1 MTTMRARVPA
11 TIGSTWLMVLLAPA
25 LVVGIVAMH
34 SVLAQP
40 PGESDMA
47 PMAAAAAL
55 HVDMHGDVPAG
66 EVSST
71 VGRSPG
77 GEHGT
82 ERGGMSDCGG
92 LMTMC
97 MALLVSVAALL
108 LGRDGGSRWVL
119 WQLPPPSLLRLGH
132 VRDAFQALTP
142 RQRTAVIRC

>member
-11 TIGSTWLMVLLAPA
+11 AIGSTWLMVLLAPA

-47 PMAAAAAL
+47 LMAPAAAL
-55 HVDMHGDVPAG
+55 HVDMPGHVPAG

-71 VGRSPG
+71 VGHSPG

-82 ERGGMSDCGG
+82 ERGGMSDCSG

-108 LGRDGGSRWVL
+108 LGRDVGSRWVL
-119 WQLPPPSLLRLGH
+119 WQLPPPGVLRLGH